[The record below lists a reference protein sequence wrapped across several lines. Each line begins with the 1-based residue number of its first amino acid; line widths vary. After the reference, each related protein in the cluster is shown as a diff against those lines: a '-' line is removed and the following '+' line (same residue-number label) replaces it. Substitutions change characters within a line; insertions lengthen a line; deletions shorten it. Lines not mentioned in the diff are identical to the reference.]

1 MDPFVAQV
9 TVIIPTY
16 NGANRIRKTLKAL
29 AHQTYSSF
37 ELIIV
42 IDGSSDDTEEVI
54 QDYRTN
60 FRAINV
66 IRQQN
71 SGRAGARNRGSSEAS
86 GSLLIFYDDDMIP
99 EKRSVQAHVEAAFS
113 LSENAIIAGNQVENP
128 ERSYREIERY
138 RCFLRSEWI
147 KVYPNG
153 IAPLDEKT
161 LYLTAA
167 NFSISKKLF
176 QELNG
181 FDESFSDGED
191 FDLAIRAFKKGVK
204 IYFDKSNVAF
214 HEDQATVRS
223 YIERR
228 RQYEKAGKQLREK
241 HPDFVAPLKR
251 SFLKKTIYFLFSFE
265 LWVIAI
271 EKGYLKFLPQK
282 IRYKIYTLTIWG
294 LSQYFPNKKLS

>member
-1 MDPFVAQV
+1 MESNSPQV
-9 TVIIPTY
+9 SIIIPTY
-16 NGANRIRKTLKAL
+16 NGAKRIGKTLKTL
-29 AHQTYSSF
+29 AIQGYSAF
-37 ELIIV
+37 ELVVV
-42 IDGSSDDTEEVI
+42 IDGSTDATEEIVKESQSQFPFLKI
-54 QDYRTN
+54 ISQENKGR
-60 FRAINV
+60 
-66 IRQQN
+66 
-71 SGRAGARNRGSSEAS
+71 SGAKNNGAFEAAGN
-86 GSLLIFYDDDMIP
+86 LLIFYDDDLKV
-99 EKRSVQAHVEAAFS
+99 KRNSIKKHLDIQQKYQSETIISGNVVEPSMQSEFSKFRAH
-113 LSENAIIAGNQVENP
+113 
-128 ERSYREIERY
+128 
-138 RCFLRSEWI
+138 LRSTWI
-147 KVYPNG
+147 SRYSELGMLN
-153 IAPLDEKT
+153 EKN

-228 RQYEKAGKQLREK
+228 RQYEKAREQLSKK